1 MENRSVKSPRRRTK
15 RQSKISTDFSPLP
28 PQKCSKMKK
37 AAFFS
42 TLKYVRIPS
51 PLTVNRNM
59 RRFNMA
65 ENDRKIFFSFN
76 LFSVFLFTLPVVYLT
91 KANYQMC
98 EENEMVYNKLCGS
111 RANVTRG
118 LFSS

>member
-1 MENRSVKSPRRRTK
+1 
-15 RQSKISTDFSPLP
+15 
-28 PQKCSKMKK
+28 MKK

-91 KANYQMC
+91 KVSQHAN
-98 EENEMVYNKLCGS
+98 S
-111 RANVTRG
+111 
-118 LFSS
+118 